1 MPAATTTTEE
11 TPVVTINDQNGN
23 VSVTEADKTKKVVPN
38 INFNVNVQANYD
50 AIVKLA
56 SQQTDEDGNPY
67 TVHRFAK
74 ETLFAHLGLSM
85 DGEVLRRKTQ
95 APKVEDS
102 LLAKALGADK
112 VKAMTAGDRAKE
124 EKRLTKSLSEAIDSD
139 PALAAMVAAI
149 VAKQKETAAAAERL
163 EAAAIL
169 AK

>member
-1 MPAATTTTEE
+1 MATTQENTD
-11 TPVVTINDQNGN
+11 VQSINGQDGN

-67 TVHRFAK
+67 TVHRYAK
-74 ETLFAHLGLSM
+74 ETLFASLSLTM
-85 DGEVLRRKTQ
+85 DGEVLRRKTV

-102 LLAKALGADK
+102 LLAKAMGADK
-112 VKAMTAGDRAKE
+112 VKAMTAGDRAKK
-124 EKRLTKSLSEAIDSD
+124 EKQLVKGLSDQLESNPELMA
-139 PALAAMVAAI
+139 AVMAAM
-149 VAKQKETAAAAERL
+149 AKLATSADKQESIES
-163 EAAAIL
+163 AAIL